1 MKSYEKNTHT
11 NTTTKHL
18 VAQFTKRD
26 LILYALGIGCSDG
39 TLSDEKELQYV
50 YENHIQFQPFPT
62 FLLSL
67 SFVAQPINQPFGNG
81 VRLFPPESMSNRLPD
96 GGKCDCI
103 IPCDFFKNIEDM
115 KEVQNNPTLH
125 MSQNLILHDDII
137 LTKGDV
143 AAIDPPTQV
152 QLQTRVISVI
162 PRAIGTFVTS
172 QTTYHEGTTCIA
184 TAQMVALV
192 LGVDPDMIL
201 PYNQKQVGDSRMSK
215 NKLVSN
221 TSTSD
226 KTSKSEVVKT
236 EVQYRL
242 PNNAALL
249 YRLSGDYNSIHVEGY
264 NLFGSEDSKE
274 DTRGPILHGLCTLGY
289 AVRAVLFHIHQQ
301 HLTTDDIEVK
311 VVSVKCNFT
320 KPVFQKDSIHVEA
333 WNNNKTVGE
342 RPSINF
348 RVYRM
353 NDDIKNVVVD
363 KGRLQYRIERS
374 RQASTSRL

>member
-11 NTTTKHL
+11 NTTTTKHL

-26 LILYALGIGCSDG
+26 LILYALGIGCCDG
-39 TLSDEKELQYV
+39 TLSDEKELQYI
-50 YENHIQFQPFPT
+50 YENHIKFQPFPT
-62 FLLSL
+62 FLLAL
-67 SFVAQPINQPFGNG
+67 SFVAQSPSNQSFGYG
-81 VRLFPPESMSNRLPD
+81 VKPFPPESMSNRLPD
-96 GGKCDCI
+96 GSKCDCI

-125 MSQNLILHDDII
+125 ISQSLTLHEDII
-137 LTKGDV
+137 LKGGV

-162 PRAIGTFVTS
+162 PRAIGTFVST
-172 QTTYHEGTTCIA
+172 QTTYHQGTTCIA

-201 PYNQKQVGDSRMSK
+201 PFNQKQVGDSRMSK
-215 NKLVSN
+215 NKLVSD
-221 TSTSD
+221 TSSSD
-226 KTSKSEVVKT
+226 KKGKSEVI
-236 EVQYRL
+236 L
-242 PNNAALL
+242 SIPNNAALL
-249 YRLSGDYNSIHVEGY
+249 YRLSGDYNSIHVEGD
-264 NLFGSEDSKE
+264 NFLVSKEE
-274 DTRGPILHGLCTLGY
+274 DTRPILHGLCTLGY
-289 AVRAVLFHIHQQ
+289 AVRAVLHHIHQ
-301 HLTTDDIEVK
+301 HTTDEVK
-311 VVSVKCNFT
+311 VISVKCNFT
-320 KPVFQKDSIHVEA
+320 KPIFVGDSIHVEV
-333 WNNNKTVGE
+333 WNNNKTGGE

-363 KGRLQYRIERS
+363 KGRLQYRMERS

>member
-1 MKSYEKNTHT
+1 MKSDEEKDTP
-11 NTTTKHL
+11 TKHL

-26 LILYALGIGCSDG
+26 LILYALGIGCCDG
-39 TLSDEKELQYV
+39 TLLDEKELQYV

-67 SFVAQPINQPFGNG
+67 SFVAQTPSNQSFGYG
-81 VRLFPPESMSNRLPD
+81 VKPFPPESMSNCLPD
-96 GGKCDCI
+96 GSKCDCI

-125 MSQNLILHDDII
+125 MSQNLTLHDDII
-137 LTKGDV
+137 LTKGAV
-143 AAIDPPTQV
+143 IYPPTQV
-152 QLQTRVISVI
+152 QLQTRVISVK

-172 QTTYHEGTTCIA
+172 ETSYYQGTTCIA

-192 LGVDPDMIL
+192 LNIDPDMIL
-201 PYNQKQVGDSRMSK
+201 SYNQKQIGDSRIAKHKVISD
-215 NKLVSN
+215 
-221 TSTSD
+221 TSSSD

-236 EVQYRL
+236 GNQYQL

-249 YRLSGDYNSIHVEGY
+249 YRLSGDYNSIHVEGD
-264 NLFGSEDSKE
+264 NFLVSEKE
-274 DTRGPILHGLCTLGY
+274 DTRPILHGLCTLGY
-289 AVRAVLFHIHQQ
+289 AVRAVLHHIHQQ

-320 KPVFQKDSIHVEA
+320 KPVFKKDSIHVEV
-333 WNNNKTVGE
+333 WSNNKIIGE

-363 KGRLQYRIERS
+363 KGRLQYRMERS
-374 RQASTSRL
+374 RQASSSRL

>member
-1 MKSYEKNTHT
+1 MKSNEDNTNKYT
-11 NTTTKHL
+11 ITKHL
-18 VAQFTKRD
+18 IAQFTKRD
-26 LILYALGIGCSDG
+26 LILYALGIGCCDG
-39 TLSDEKELQYV
+39 TLSDDKELQYV
-50 YENHIQFQPFPT
+50 YENHIKFQPFPT
-62 FLLSL
+62 FLLAL
-67 SFVAQPINQPFGNG
+67 SFVAQSPSNQSFGYG
-81 VRLFPPESMSNRLPD
+81 VKPFPPESMSNRLPD
-96 GGKCDCI
+96 GSKCDCI

-125 MSQNLILHDDII
+125 ISQSLTLHEDII
-137 LTKGDV
+137 LKGDV

-162 PRAIGTFVTS
+162 PRAIGTFVST
-172 QTTYHEGTTCIA
+172 QTTYHQGTTCIA

-201 PYNQKQVGDSRMSK
+201 PFNQKQVGDSRMSK
-215 NKLVSN
+215 NKLVSD
-221 TSTSD
+221 TSSSD
-226 KTSKSEVVKT
+226 KKGKSEVI
-236 EVQYRL
+236 L
-242 PNNAALL
+242 SIPNNAALL
-249 YRLSGDYNSIHVEGY
+249 YRLSGDYNSIHVEGDI
-264 NLFGSEDSKE
+264 LLASDK
-274 DTRGPILHGLCTLGY
+274 DTGGPILHGLCTLGY
-289 AVRAVLFHIHQQ
+289 AVRAVLFHIRQQ

-320 KPVFQKDSIHVEA
+320 KPVFKKDSIHVEV
-333 WNNNKTVGE
+333 WSNNKIIGE

-363 KGRLQYRIERS
+363 KGRLQYRMERS